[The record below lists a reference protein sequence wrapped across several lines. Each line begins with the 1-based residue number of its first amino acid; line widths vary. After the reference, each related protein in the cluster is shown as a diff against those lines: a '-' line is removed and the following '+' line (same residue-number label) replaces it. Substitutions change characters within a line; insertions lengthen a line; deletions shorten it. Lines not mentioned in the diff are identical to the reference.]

1 MILVIDVNNLFF
13 DSSSGFSIWI
23 GLDWISDEK
32 RREKN
37 NELKLSLKLRVCHVK
52 DIRPLSYEYPIFS

>member
-13 DSSSGFSIWI
+13 DSGFSIWI

-37 NELKLSLKLRVCHVK
+37 NELKLSLKLRVCHGQRHSA
-52 DIRPLSYEYPIFS
+52 IIYEYLIFS